1 MIHALV
7 MLTAR
12 KYFITSRLNDLF
24 FSILVLIIGIILA
37 WLVNLIINKI
47 SIKTT

>member
-7 MLTAR
+7 VLTAR
-12 KYFITSRLNDLF
+12 KHFITSRSNDLF

-47 SIKTT
+47 SIKAT